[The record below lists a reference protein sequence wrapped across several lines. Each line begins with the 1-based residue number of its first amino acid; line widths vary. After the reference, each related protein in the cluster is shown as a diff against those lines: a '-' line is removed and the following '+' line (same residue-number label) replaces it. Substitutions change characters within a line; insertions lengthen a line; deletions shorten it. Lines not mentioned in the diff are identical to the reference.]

1 MVKHN
6 NVIPNVHLRKH
17 WQTNVKVWLNQAAR
31 KKRRLQARRAK
42 AAAIAPRPIDS
53 LRPLVNCTTIKYNH
67 RQRNGRG
74 FTLQE
79 IKAAGLG
86 VQFARS
92 IGIAVDHRR
101 RNKSQEGLDKNKQR
115 LLKYVNSL
123 VLFPRNEKTPVTKAK
138 SGILNDTPKEN
149 QKVNPD
155 ATVNAPSRLIKRV
168 KPIGAALLDSAKKG
182 KVFRTIRQEW
192 NNQRNE
198 GKRLKKAK
206 EAEEKK

>member
-1 MVKHN
+1 M
-6 NVIPNVHLRKH
+6 
-17 WQTNVKVWLNQAAR
+17 
-31 KKRRLQARRAK
+31 
-42 AAAIAPRPIDS
+42 
-53 LRPLVNCTTIKYNH
+53 
-67 RQRNGRG
+67 
-74 FTLQE
+74 
-79 IKAAGLG
+79 G

-101 RNKSQEGLDKNKQR
+101 KNKSQEGLDRNKAR

-123 VLFPRNEKTPVTKAK
+123 VLFPRNEKIPVTKAK
-138 SGILNDTPKEN
+138 SGILNDTPKDN
-149 QKVNPD
+149 QKVNNT
-155 ATVNAPSRLIKRV
+155 AVVNAPARLIKRV

>member
-42 AAAIAPRPIDS
+42 AAAIAPRPLDS
-53 LRPLVNCTTIKYNH
+53 LRPVVSCQTIRYNH
-67 RQRNGRG
+67 RLRFGRG

-92 IGIAVDHRR
+92 IGISVDYRR
-101 RNKSQEGLDKNKQR
+101 KNRCQESLNRNKDR
-115 LLKYVNSL
+115 LVKYLNNL

-138 SGILNDTPKEN
+138 RGIINDTPKVL
-149 QKVNPD
+149 VNLCIVSPK
-155 ATVNAPSRLIKRV
+155 SRR
-168 KPIGAALLDSAKKG
+168 
-182 KVFRTIRQEW
+182 FY
-192 NNQRNE
+192 NC
-198 GKRLKKAK
+198 
-206 EAEEKK
+206 

>member
-1 MVKHN
+1 M
-6 NVIPNVHLRKH
+6 ICY
-17 WQTNVKVWLNQAAR
+17 
-31 KKRRLQARRAK
+31 
-42 AAAIAPRPIDS
+42 S
-53 LRPLVNCTTIKYNH
+53 
-67 RQRNGRG
+67 G

-92 IGIAVDHRR
+92 IGISVDHRR
-101 RNKSQEGLDKNKQR
+101 KNRTQESIDTNKKR
-115 LLKYVNSL
+115 LQQYLNNL
-123 VLFPRNEKTPVTKAK
+123 VLFPLNEKKPVTKAK

-149 QKVNPD
+149 QKVN
-155 ATVNAPSRLIKRV
+155 ASAVVNTTPRLIKRV
-168 KPIGAALLDSAKKG
+168 KPIGTALLDSVKKG

-206 EAEEKK
+206 